1 MATFPVSSIVG
12 SNVFI
17 SRTTD
22 LSNLVFGG
30 HMISKKIVAQSAG
43 KKDGQRNLVFQG
55 VAMSAAN
62 RSYHEHRQ
70 NVLITSQS
78 FVLHTPEKVW
88 KYLYRT
94 ETGDLVKVWIE
105 MKNNN
110 YSVFVEVSSP
120 QLLDGNGDLL
130 MVWGMYRSDSS
141 LFMTMDHQS
150 SSVTSPQNTTET
162 PLLLKSSGKIA
173 VELNLEA
180 NLAPFY
186 LSFKLKFRSSDGL
199 RISEIRSH
207 RNTNFCVPVGFS
219 SGYPAPLGLSFS
231 TDGSMNFSLFSRS
244 AERVVLCLYDTSMN
258 AEPALEI
265 DLDPYVNRTGDIW
278 HASINSAIPLVSYG
292 YKCQAGTKQKK
303 DTVLLDPYAKIIGN
317 SSSSLLPRYLGQLQK
332 EPNFDWTGD
341 IRPFLPLEKLV
352 VYRLNVLRFTKDQS
366 SEIPDDIAGT
376 FTGISQKLQHF
387 KDLGVNTILL
397 EPFFPFIDQQG
408 PYYPFH
414 LFSPANIYGH
424 SKSPISTIKSVKEMV
439 KTLHANGIEVFME
452 VVFTH
457 TADTESLKDI
467 DNSSYHYVRE
477 YEGIHKNTLNCNFPV
492 VQQLILDSLRHW
504 VIEFHIDGFCFIN
517 AASLLR
523 GCNGETLFRPPLV
536 EAIAFDPILSNVKII
551 ADCWDPHDAEPKAV
565 RFPHWKRWA
574 EVNTRFCEDVRNYLR
589 GENLLSNLATRLCG
603 SGDNFSAGRGPAF
616 SFNFISR
623 NSGLSLVDLV
633 SFSASELAS
642 ELSWNCGVEGATTNP
657 DILETRLKQV
667 RNFLFI
673 LFVSLGVPV
682 LNMGDEC
689 GQSSG
694 GSPAYADRKPFNW
707 DSLKTGF
714 GIQTT
719 EFLSFLSS
727 LRVRRSDLLQ
737 KKNFLKEENI
747 EWHGIDLSP
756 PSWEDSES
764 KFLGMTLK
772 VYEEEIQSTSSAPSV
787 NGNMFIA
794 FNAADHSEDILLPPP
809 PADMEWQRLI
819 DTSLLYPGFFSLDGD
834 PVFEQMPELVYEMKS
849 HSCILFES
857 RRTSG

>member
-1 MATFPVSSIVG
+1 MATFPVSSIIR
-12 SNVFI
+12 SNGFNG
-17 SRTTD
+17 RATD
-22 LSNLVFGG
+22 SSNLVFAG
-30 HMISKKIVAQSAG
+30 HITSNIIVAQKLG
-43 KKDGQRNLVFQG
+43 KNDGQRNLVFG
-55 VAMSAAN
+55 GFAMSASN
-62 RSYHEHRQ
+62 RPYHEHRQ

-78 FVLHTPEKVW
+78 LVLHTPEKVC
-88 KYLYRT
+88 KYLFRT
-94 ETGDLVKVWIE
+94 ESGDLVKVWIE

-110 YSVFVEVSSP
+110 YSFYVEVSSP
-120 QLLDGNGDLL
+120 QLSESNSDLL
-130 MVWGMYRSDSS
+130 LVWGMYRSDSS
-141 LFMTMDHQS
+141 SFMPMDHKS
-150 SSVTSPQNTTET
+150 SSLISAQNMTET

-173 VELNLEA
+173 AELNLKA

-186 LSFKLKFRSSDGL
+186 LSFTLKSRLSNGS

-219 SGYPAPLGLSFS
+219 SGYPSPLGLSFS
-231 TDGSMNFSLFSRS
+231 PDGSMNFSLFSRS
-244 AERVVLCLYDTSMN
+244 AERVVLCLYDKTMN

-292 YKCQAGTKQKK
+292 YRCQSGTKREG
-303 DTVLLDPYAKIIGN
+303 DSVLLDPYAKIVGN
-317 SSSSLLPRYLGQLQK
+317 SSSSLLPQYLGQLQT
-332 EPNFDWTGD
+332 EPDFDWTGD
-341 IRPFLPLEKLV
+341 VRPLLPLEKLV
-352 VYRLNVLRFTKDQS
+352 VYRLNVMRFTKDQS
-366 SEIPDDIAGT
+366 SELANDIAGT
-376 FTGISQKLQHF
+376 FAGISQKLQHF
-387 KDLGVNTILL
+387 KDLGINTILL
-397 EPFFPFIDQQG
+397 EPIFPFNDQQG
-408 PYYPFH
+408 PYFPCH

-424 SKSPISTIKSVKEMV
+424 SKSPISTIVSMKQMV
-439 KTLHANGIEVFME
+439 RTLHANGIEVFME

-457 TADTESLKDI
+457 MADTESLKDI

-477 YEGIHKNTLNCNFPV
+477 YDGIHKNTLNCNFPV

-574 EVNTRFCEDVRNYLR
+574 EVNTKFCEDVRKYLR

-616 SFNFISR
+616 SFNFIAR

-642 ELSWNCGVEGATTNP
+642 ELSWNCGVEGATSNP
-657 DILETRLKQV
+657 AVLETRLKQV

-694 GSPAYADRKPFNW
+694 GSPAYAERKPFNW

-719 EFLSFLSS
+719 EFISFLSS

-747 EWHGIDLSP
+747 VWCGIDLNP
-756 PSWEDSES
+756 PNWEDPES

-772 VYEEEIQSTSSAPSV
+772 VYKDEIHPTSSAPCL
-787 NGNMFIA
+787 NGNMFFA
-794 FNAADHSEDILLPPP
+794 FNAADHSESILLPPP
-809 PADMEWQRLI
+809 PTNMEWRCLV
-819 DTSLLYPGFFSLDGD
+819 DTALPYPEFFSMDGN
-834 PVFEQMPELVYEMKS
+834 PVFELMPELVYEMKS

-857 RRTSG
+857 RLRSG

>member
-1 MATFPVSSIVG
+1 MATFPVSSIIQSSG
-12 SNVFI
+12 FN
-17 SRTTD
+17 SRATES
-22 LSNLVFGG
+22 SNLVFAGY
-30 HMISKKIVAQSAG
+30 IASKKIVAQRLR
-43 KKDGQRNLVFQG
+43 KKDGQRNLVFEG
-55 VAMSAAN
+55 VAMSAES

-78 FVLHTPEKVW
+78 FVLHIPEKVW
-88 KYLYRT
+88 KYLFRT
-94 ETGDLVKVWIE
+94 KTGDLVKVWIE

-110 YSVFVEVSSP
+110 YSVYVEVSSP
-120 QLLDGNGDLL
+120 QLSDSEGDLL
-130 MVWGMYRSDSS
+130 MVWGMYRPDSS
-141 LFMTMDHQS
+141 LFMPMDHQNS
-150 SSVTSPQNTTET
+150 SLTSAQNTTET

-186 LSFKLKFRSSDGL
+186 LSFILKSLSRDGS

-219 SGYPAPLGLSFS
+219 SGYPAPLGLSFC

-244 AERVVLCLYDTSMN
+244 AEKVVLCLYDETMN

-292 YKCQAGTKQKK
+292 YRCKAGTKQKGEN
-303 DTVLLDPYAKIIGN
+303 VLLDPYAKIVRDSG
-317 SSSSLLPRYLGQLQK
+317 SGLRSQYLGQLQM
-332 EPNFDWTGD
+332 EPDFDWTGD
-341 IRPFLPLEKLV
+341 VRPFLPLEKLV
-352 VYRLNVLRFTKDQS
+352 VYRLNVMRFTNDKS
-366 SEIPDDIAGT
+366 SELADDIAGT
-376 FTGISQKLQHF
+376 FPGISQKLQHF
-387 KDLGVNTILL
+387 KNLGINTILL
-397 EPFFPFIDQQG
+397 EPIFPFDDQQG
-408 PYYPFH
+408 PYFPYN
-414 LFSPANIYGH
+414 LFSPTNIYGH
-424 SKSPISTIKSVKEMV
+424 TKSPISAIMSMKEMV

-457 TADTESLKDI
+457 TADSGSLKDI

-477 YEGIHKNTLNCNFPV
+477 YDGTHKNTLNCNFPV

-504 VIEFHIDGFCFIN
+504 VIEFHIDGFCFMN

-523 GCNGETLFRPPLV
+523 GCNGEILFRPPLV
-536 EAIAFDPILSNVKII
+536 EVIAFDPILSKVKII

-574 EVNTRFCEDVRNYLR
+574 EVNTKFCDDVRNYLR

-616 SFNFISR
+616 SFNFIAR

-642 ELSWNCGVEGATTNP
+642 ELSWNCGVEGATTNSA
-657 DILETRLKQV
+657 ILETRLKQV
-667 RNFLFI
+667 RSFLFI

-719 EFLSFLSS
+719 EFISFLSS
-727 LRVRRSDLLQ
+727 LRTRRSDIFQ
-737 KKNFLKEENI
+737 KNFLEEENI
-747 EWHGIDLSP
+747 EWCGIDLNP
-756 PSWEDSES
+756 PNWEDLES
-764 KFLGMTLK
+764 KFLGLTLK
-772 VYEEEIQSTSSAPSV
+772 VYKEETEPTSSAPCL

-794 FNAADHSEDILLPPP
+794 FNAADHSESIPLPPP
-809 PADMEWQRLI
+809 PADMEWLRLV
-819 DTSLLYPGFFSLDGD
+819 DTARLYPGFFSLDGD

-857 RRTSG
+857 RRKSG

>member
-1 MATFPVSSIVG
+1 MATFPVSSIIL
-12 SNVFI
+12 SNGFNG
-17 SRTTD
+17 RATD
-22 LSNLVFGG
+22 SSNLVFAGD
-30 HMISKKIVAQSAG
+30 ITSKRIVAQRLG
-43 KKDGQRNLVFQG
+43 KKDGQRNLVFGG
-55 VAMSAAN
+55 VAMSAEN

-88 KYLYRT
+88 KYLFRT
-94 ETGDLVKVWIE
+94 ESGDLVKVWIE

-110 YSVFVEVSSP
+110 YCVHVEVLSP
-120 QLLDGNGDLL
+120 QLSDSKSDLL

-141 LFMTMDHQS
+141 SFMPMDHQS
-150 SSVTSPQNTTET
+150 SSLISAQNTTET

-186 LSFKLKFRSSDGL
+186 LSFTLKSRSSDGS

-231 TDGSMNFSLFSRS
+231 PDGSMNFSLFSRS
-244 AERVVLCLYDTSMN
+244 AERVVLCLYDETMN

-278 HASINSAIPLVSYG
+278 HASVNSAIPLVSYG
-292 YKCQAGTKQKK
+292 YRCQAGTKPKG
-303 DTVLLDPYAKIIGN
+303 DSVLLDPYAKIVGN
-317 SSSSLLPRYLGQLQK
+317 SSSSLLPQYLGQLQT
-332 EPNFDWTGD
+332 EPDFDWTGD
-341 IRPFLPLEKLV
+341 VRPFLPLEKLA
-352 VYRLNVLRFTKDQS
+352 VYRLNVMHFTKDQS
-366 SEIPDDIAGT
+366 CKLGNDITGSFA
-376 FTGISQKLQHF
+376 GISQKLQHF
-387 KDLGVNTILL
+387 KDLGINTILL
-397 EPFFPFIDQQG
+397 EPIFPFNDQQG
-408 PYYPFH
+408 PYFPYH

-424 SKSPISTIKSVKEMV
+424 SKSPISTIVSMKEMV

-457 TADTESLKDI
+457 MADTESLKDI

-477 YEGIHKNTLNCNFPV
+477 YDGIHNSTLNCNFPV

-551 ADCWDPHDAEPKAV
+551 ADCWDPHDAEQKAV

-574 EVNTRFCEDVRNYLR
+574 EVNTKFCEDVRKYLR

-616 SFNFISR
+616 SFNFIAR

-657 DILETRLKQV
+657 AILETRLKQV

-719 EFLSFLSS
+719 EFISFLSS

-747 EWHGIDLSP
+747 EWCGIDLNP
-756 PSWEDSES
+756 PKWEDPES

-772 VYEEEIQSTSSAPSV
+772 VYKEEIQPTSTAPCLY
-787 NGNMFIA
+787 GNMFIA
-794 FNAADHSEDILLPPP
+794 FNAADHPESILLPPP
-809 PADMEWQRLI
+809 PTDMEWRCLV
-819 DTSLLYPGFFSLDGD
+819 DTALSYPEFFSMDGD
-834 PVFEQMPELVYEMKS
+834 PVSEQMTELVYEMKS

-857 RRTSG
+857 RLKSG

>member
-1 MATFPVSSIVG
+1 MATFPVSSIIR
-12 SNVFI
+12 SNALNGRATDSSYLVFAGGMTSQRI
-17 SRTTD
+17 VAQRLGKKD
-22 LSNLVFGG
+22 GRRNLVFGG
-30 HMISKKIVAQSAG
+30 
-43 KKDGQRNLVFQG
+43 
-55 VAMSAAN
+55 VAMSAGN

-88 KYLYRT
+88 KYLFRT
-94 ETGDLVKVWIE
+94 ESGDLVKVWIE

-110 YSVFVEVSSP
+110 YSVYVEVSSP
-120 QLLDGNGDLL
+120 QLSESNSDLL

-141 LFMTMDHQS
+141 SFMPMDHQS
-150 SSVTSPQNTTET
+150 SSLISAQNTTET

-186 LSFKLKFRSSDGL
+186 LSFTLKSRSSDGS

-231 TDGSMNFSLFSRS
+231 PDGSMNFSLFSRS
-244 AERVVLCLYDTSMN
+244 AERVVLCLYDETID

-278 HASINSAIPLVSYG
+278 HASLHSAVPLVSYG
-292 YKCQAGTKQKK
+292 YRCHSGTKREG
-303 DTVLLDPYAKIIGN
+303 DSVLLDPYAKIVGN
-317 SSSSLLPRYLGQLQK
+317 SSSTLLRQYLGKFQT
-332 EPNFDWTGD
+332 EPDFDWTGD
-341 IRPFLPLEKLV
+341 IRPLLPLEKLV
-352 VYRLNVLRFTKDQS
+352 VYRLNVMRFTKDQS
-366 SEIPDDIAGT
+366 SKLANDIVGT
-376 FTGISQKLQHF
+376 FAGISQKLQHF
-387 KDLGVNTILL
+387 KDLGINTILL
-397 EPFFPFIDQQG
+397 EPIFPFNDQQG
-408 PYYPFH
+408 PYFPYH
-414 LFSPANIYGH
+414 LFSPAYIYGH
-424 SKSPISTIKSVKEMV
+424 SKSPISTIVSMKEMV

-452 VVFTH
+452 VVYTH
-457 TADTESLKDI
+457 MADTESLKDI
-467 DNSSYHYVRE
+467 DNPSYHYARE
-477 YEGIHKNTLNCNFPV
+477 YDGIHKNTLNCNFPV

-504 VIEFHIDGFCFIN
+504 VIEFHIDGFCFMN

-551 ADCWDPHDAEPKAV
+551 ADCWNPHDAEPKAV

-574 EVNTRFCEDVRNYLR
+574 EVNTKFCEDVRKYLR

-616 SFNFISR
+616 SFNFIAR

-642 ELSWNCGVEGATTNP
+642 ELSWNCGVEGATTNSA
-657 DILETRLKQV
+657 ILETRLKQV

-707 DSLKTGF
+707 DSLKTVF

-719 EFLSFLSS
+719 EFISFLSS

-747 EWHGIDLSP
+747 EWCGIDLNP
-756 PSWEDSES
+756 PNWEDPET

-772 VYEEEIQSTSSAPSV
+772 VYTEEIQPTSSAPCL

-794 FNAADHSEDILLPPP
+794 FNAADHSESILLPPP
-809 PADMEWQRLI
+809 PTDMEWRRLV
-819 DTSLLYPGFFSLDGD
+819 DTALSYPEFFSTDGD
-834 PVFEQMPELVYEMKS
+834 PVFEQMLELLYEMKS
-849 HSCILFES
+849 HSCVLFES
-857 RRTSG
+857 RPKSG